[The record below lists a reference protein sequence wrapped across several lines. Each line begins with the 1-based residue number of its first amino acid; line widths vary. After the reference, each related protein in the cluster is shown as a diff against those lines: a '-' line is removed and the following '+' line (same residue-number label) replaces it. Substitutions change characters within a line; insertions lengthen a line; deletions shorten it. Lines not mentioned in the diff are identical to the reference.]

1 MKKVLNIITPV
12 LICFLVGFTASY
24 FQSDSISTWYP
35 QLNKPFLTPPNI
47 IFPIAWSII
56 YLLIGISIGLILN
69 SNSKEKKTLTAVFA
83 IQLFFNFTWSIL
95 FFYMQNP
102 LLGFI
107 NIVVLDILVIYYI
120 AKSKSV
126 NKISA
131 YLFVPYLLWILF
143 ATYLNGYVLLYN

>member
-69 SNSKEKKTLTAVFA
+69 SSSKEKKALTAVFA

-107 NIVVLDILVIYYI
+107 NIIVLDILVIYYI
-120 AKSKSV
+120 AKSKPV

>member
-69 SNSKEKKTLTAVFA
+69 SNSKEKKTLTTVFA

-107 NIVVLDILVIYYI
+107 NIIVLDILVIYYI

-131 YLFVPYLLWILF
+131 CLFVPYLLWILF

>member
-56 YLLIGISIGLILN
+56 YLLMGISIGLILN
-69 SNSKEKKTLTAVFA
+69 SNSKEKKTLTTVFA

-107 NIVVLDILVIYYI
+107 NIIVLDILVIYYI

>member
-69 SNSKEKKTLTAVFA
+69 SNSKEKKTLTTVFA

-107 NIVVLDILVIYYI
+107 NIIVLDILVIYYI

>member
-12 LICFLVGFTASY
+12 LICFLVGLTASY

-69 SNSKEKKTLTAVFA
+69 SNSKEKKALTAVFA

-107 NIVVLDILVIYYI
+107 NIIVLDILVIYYI

>member
-69 SNSKEKKTLTAVFA
+69 SNSKEKKALTTVFA

-107 NIVVLDILVIYYI
+107 NIIVLDILVIYYI
-120 AKSKSV
+120 AKSKPV
-126 NKISA
+126 YKISA